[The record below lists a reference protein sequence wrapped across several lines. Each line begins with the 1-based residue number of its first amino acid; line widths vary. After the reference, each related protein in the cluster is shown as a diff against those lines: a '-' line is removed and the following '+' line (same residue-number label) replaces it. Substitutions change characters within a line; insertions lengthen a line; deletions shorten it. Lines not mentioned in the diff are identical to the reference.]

1 MLQVTSDC
9 GAVAGVTNP
18 PPSHHPWS
26 MSTHEEE
33 VYARRENYTMG
44 GLSSVNQAAVP
55 HGITSAGGHGY
66 TLPSGSSLASSG
78 LDSNCNLGGGSIG
91 GDSTARAGAL
101 THLFSVQMRL
111 GANIIGHARNNMY
124 VPVHLSRAWLQVAD

>member
-1 MLQVTSDC
+1 METDRTQ
-9 GAVAGVTNP
+9 
-18 PPSHHPWS
+18 
-26 MSTHEEE
+26 EE
-33 VYARRENYTMG
+33 AM
-44 GLSSVNQAAVP
+44 P

-91 GDSTARAGAL
+91 GDGKARAGAL

-111 GANIIGHARNNMY
+111 GANMIGHARNNMY
-124 VPVHLSRAWLQVAD
+124 VCTGKSQSCMVTSGRLIRHAPV